1 MIKDI
6 LRNILGVIIF
16 IILGVFLYFV
26 VTKNTFGEDRM
37 VVANHYV
44 DDGIQETG
52 AQNIVT
58 TIVVLYR
65 GFDTLGEVTV
75 LFLASTALG
84 AILFGF
90 VDEKNK
96 MRKKTRS
103 SLIVSTTSR
112 YFFPLIIL
120 FGAYIF
126 IHGHLTPGGGFPGGV
141 VIATSF
147 LLLFLAYP
155 EMFVSE
161 KKLSISEG
169 TAGMLYVI
177 IGLVGLYLFNN
188 FLQSF
193 LPEGSP
199 GRIFSGGII
208 PIIYTFIGIK
218 VGAEMA
224 GILRNLKEDKNEA

>member
-1 MIKDI
+1 MIKNI

-16 IILGVFLYFV
+16 IILGISLYFV

-75 LFLASTALG
+75 LFLAATALG

-103 SLIVSTTSR
+103 SLIISTTSR

-120 FGAYIF
+120 FGTYIF

-141 VIATSF
+141 IIATSF

-155 EMFVSE
+155 EMFVSD

-188 FLQSF
+188 FLQNF
-193 LPEGSP
+193 LPKGSP
-199 GRIFSGGII
+199 GRIVSGGII